1 MSTFINVINDTDYSY
16 ESVFDTY
23 NSQWK
28 KEAYI
33 LNNTKKLKSFRVNIH
48 YFEEMYGFDKK
59 KVKNFKSNINILNK
73 FRQWN

>member
-28 KEAYI
+28 KE
-33 LNNTKKLKSFRVNIH
+33 SFRVNIH

>member
-1 MSTFINVINDTDYSY
+1 M
-16 ESVFDTY
+16 
-23 NSQWK
+23 
-28 KEAYI
+28 
-33 LNNTKKLKSFRVNIH
+33 LRVNIH